1 MKKIITTVLLLMSI
15 VALHAQ
21 GNFSTFND
29 RDFDLDLLHTT
40 GTLVGI
46 YIFTS
51 FIISIIRFI
60 LDGRVKSRMIE
71 KGVSETIVEQFL
83 QPTRTDGKSIA
94 IKWFLVL
101 TSIGIGLFIIDAT
114 LPLGIHSVAIMAFS
128 IALSFLGYFMYI
140 RRSDK

>member
-1 MKKIITTVLLLMSI
+1 MKKIITTSLLLI
-15 VALHAQ
+15 TILAANAQ
-21 GNFSTFND
+21 GSFSTFND
-29 RDFDLDLLHTT
+29 RDFDLDLLHTA

-46 YIFTS
+46 YLFTS
-51 FIISIIRFI
+51 FILSIIRFI

-71 KGVSETIVEQFL
+71 KGVSESIVEQFL

-101 TSIGIGLFIIDAT
+101 SCIGIGLLIIDAT
-114 LPLGIHSVAIMAFS
+114 LPVGIHSVAIMAFS
-128 IALSFLGYFMYI
+128 IALSFLGYFLYI